1 MPDAVWNIR
10 RSSLISFA
18 KLMKAIKIVWIS
30 LSWME
35 GRVQISHSTDISG
48 CCCLGWAYLSL
59 PSISPNADIIGF
71 QCSTINQGEV
81 LDKRSA
87 NRKHFSWK
95 WYFVLDV
102 DKEGWD
108 TLNFLLTFS
117 SNLDV
122 NAEKFHEIQMNS
134 LDLIHIIKR
143 ALD

>member
-1 MPDAVWNIR
+1 MTKYWLLCVDYWLVMNNELQFFCVHTKGQKIM
-10 RSSLISFA
+10 RSSSNQSWCFCCCKIYCYCLMQYGISEEVPLISFA

-48 CCCLGWAYLSL
+48 CCFLGWAYLSL

-87 NRKHFSWK
+87 NRKHFSW
-95 WYFVLDV
+95 
-102 DKEGWD
+102 
-108 TLNFLLTFS
+108 
-117 SNLDV
+117 
-122 NAEKFHEIQMNS
+122 
-134 LDLIHIIKR
+134 
-143 ALD
+143 